1 MKFRSGLEE
10 QIAKQLTDKGID
22 YTYESTKVN
31 YQLQC
36 VYTPDFLIPST
47 GIHLEAKGYFS
58 SKDRRKMLAVKECNP
73 ELDIRMIFQRPFN
86 KLYKGSKSTY
96 AMWCERH
103 EIPWAS
109 FNNIPKEWINP

>member
-10 QIAKQLTDKGID
+10 QIAKNFSKQGIS
-22 YTYESTKVN
+22 YEYESTKVL

-36 VYTPDFLIPST
+36 IYTPDFMIPST

-73 ELDIRMIFQRPFN
+73 ELDIRMVFQRPFN

-96 AMWCERH
+96 AMWCEKH
-103 EIPWAS
+103 GIPWTS

>member
-1 MKFRSGLEE
+1 MAYRSGLEE

-31 YQLQC
+31 YQPQC
-36 VYTPDFLIPST
+36 VYTPAFLITSS

-73 ELDIRMIFQRPFN
+73 DLDIRMIFQRPFN
-86 KLYKGSKSTY
+86 KIYKGSKTTY
-96 AMWCERH
+96 AMWCEKH
-103 EIPWAS
+103 DILWS
-109 FNNIPKEWINP
+109 SYQNIPESWLK